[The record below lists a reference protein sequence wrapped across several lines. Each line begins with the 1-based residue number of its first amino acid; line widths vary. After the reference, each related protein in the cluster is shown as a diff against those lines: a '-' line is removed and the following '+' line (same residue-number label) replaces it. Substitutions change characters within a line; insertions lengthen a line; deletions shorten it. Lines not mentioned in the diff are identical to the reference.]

1 MATTVHCPHCGR
13 DIPRP
18 YGPNARCP
26 LCHKQIAGSQADA
39 TRAGGTAAQTE
50 SARWS
55 QSEIAAG
62 ELPVPAGG
70 YEDLGQ
76 GLNLEAAASPRPAS
90 RPELTAAKAPAPV
103 RHPSES
109 SLAAARMANA
119 PTFKSAKPRGGLP
132 VIPIGVGVVLI
143 LAITAFALT
152 RGRTAP
158 LTVAGS
164 LAGDSRVTT
173 VGRPPESATP
183 PETEPEPTEVV
194 TIEPSADG
202 TGLVRPRR
210 KAPEREAQARPAR
223 PAAAREVARNDK
235 APAAAA
241 TPAPAPKAEPELPLP
256 LPPPP
261 PPPQPV
267 AAPAQEPPVAAAPLV
282 IGPAATR
289 EGYRKARQASPGCV
303 ARSLARSRDIVD
315 VEGETATVKFA
326 VDETGKVLDF
336 TYLSGPTDHRIASAI
351 QASVK
356 SCEWV
361 PGATAQGHPIKLSV
375 TMPIKFGQ

>member
-26 LCHKQIAGSQADA
+26 LCHKPVAGSQSDA
-39 TRAGGTAAQTE
+39 TRASGTATPTG
-50 SARWS
+50 STRWS
-55 QSEIAAG
+55 QSEIAAS
-62 ELPVPAGG
+62 EVPVPADG

-76 GLNLEAAASPRPAS
+76 GLNPEATASPRPPS
-90 RPELTAAKAPAPV
+90 RTGLAAAQAHAPI

-109 SLAAARMANA
+109 ALAASRMANA

-152 RGRTAP
+152 RGRTASQAVVGP
-158 LTVAGS
+158 
-164 LAGDSRVTT
+164 LAGDPRVATI
-173 VGRPPESATP
+173 GRPPESATP
-183 PETEPEPTEVV
+183 AEPEPEPTEVV

-202 TGLVRPRR
+202 TVPVRPRR
-210 KAPEREAQARPAR
+210 KAPEREVQARPAR

-235 APAAAA
+235 APAA

-267 AAPAQEPPVAAAPLV
+267 AAPAQETPVAAAPLAV
-282 IGPAATR
+282 GPASAR
-289 EGYRKARQASPGCV
+289 EGYRKAKQSSPGCV
-303 ARSLARSRDIVD
+303 ARSLGLSRDVVD

-326 VDETGKVLDF
+326 VDETGKVSQF
-336 TYLSGPTDHRIASAI
+336 AYLSGPTDKRIANAI
-351 QASVK
+351 WNSVQR
-356 SCEWV
+356 CEWV
-361 PGATAQGHPIKLSV
+361 PGATAQGQPITLWV
-375 TMPIKFGQ
+375 TMPIKFGR